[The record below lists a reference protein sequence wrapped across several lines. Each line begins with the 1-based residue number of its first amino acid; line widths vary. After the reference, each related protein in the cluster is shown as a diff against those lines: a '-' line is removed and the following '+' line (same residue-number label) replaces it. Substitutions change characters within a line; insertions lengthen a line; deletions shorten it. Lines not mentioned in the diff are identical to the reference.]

1 MGQTESFDS
10 RYRPDFGINTHFSFV
25 TAGSRRT
32 GDALRAFA
40 DDWAELDRALVEMA
54 ASGSVEVRE
63 DGEWL
68 AELAAL
74 HCELRREGKSALVHL
89 WSDQR
94 NLTRRVLRVKER
106 SENRILLEVQ
116 RFGNAKPGRLEFLR
130 ADSPR
135 SAGRITR
142 EEFRSRLRRILSE
155 NFPDA
160 IIESLTAAPD
170 LEHSFSGLY
179 VRGRMH
185 EGSRGWAFLAI
196 SPNESAAAIEGIL
209 AFGIL
214 WLDWTRSHADRRAI
228 GGLRLFVPEGTSG
241 PLRERLLAL
250 STAARTEIYE
260 LREPDGRMQKV
271 DSTDAGNLNS
281 RLVARREIEGALGAA
296 REGVTRIR
304 ALVPNASAPIET
316 RVATGTNETVETSL
330 CFHGLEFARWTEQ
343 GVLFGLGDLRQHLSR
358 GTAPALARLMGDLE
372 LHRRSETEETNH
384 PLYRSAPERWLETL
398 ILEDPTRLDA
408 QLNPQYLYSQIP
420 ALAAGDRGVI
430 DLLGVTL
437 RGRLVVIELKASED
451 IQLPIQ
457 AVDYWLRV
465 RRHQR
470 ENNFQRNGYFVGVE
484 LDSRPPLIWLVAP
497 GLQFHPSTDTLL
509 KYLAPEIQITRVGLN
524 ENWRC
529 GLQIIFRQ

>member
-1 MGQTESFDS
+1 
-10 RYRPDFGINTHFSFV
+10 
-25 TAGSRRT
+25 
-32 GDALRAFA
+32 LKAFA
-40 DDWAELDRALVEMA
+40 DDWAELDRALGEMA

-68 AELAAL
+68 AELASL
-74 HCELRREGKSALVHL
+74 HCELRREGKAALVHL

-94 NLTRRVLRVKER
+94 NLTRRVLCVKER
-106 SENRILLEVQ
+106 NENRILLEVQ
-116 RFGNAKPGRLEFLR
+116 RFGNAKPGRLEFSR

-155 NFPDA
+155 SFPDA

-185 EGSRGWAFLAI
+185 EGSRGWAFLAV

-214 WLDWTRSHADRRAI
+214 WLDWTRAHADRRAI

-241 PLRERLLAL
+241 PLRERLSAL
-250 STAARTEIYE
+250 SPAARTEIYE

-271 DSTDAGNLNS
+271 DSTDAGNLDS
-281 RLVARREIEGALGAA
+281 RLIPRREIEEALGAA

-304 ALVPNASAPIET
+304 ALAPNVSAPIET
-316 RVATGTNETVETSL
+316 RAAAGTNETVETAI

-343 GVLFGLGDLRQHLSR
+343 GVLFGLGDMRQHLSH

-372 LHRRSETEETNH
+372 LHRRSEAEETNH

-398 ILEDPTRLDA
+398 ILEDPTELDA
-408 QLNPQYLYSQIP
+408 QLNPQHLYSQIP

-470 ENNFQRNGYFVGVE
+470 ENNFQRNGYFAGVE
-484 LDSRPPLIWLVAP
+484 LDPRPPQIWLVAP
-497 GLQFHPSTDTLL
+497 GFQFHPSTDTLL
-509 KYLAPEIQITRVGLN
+509 KYLAPEIQITRIGLN
-524 ENWRC
+524 EKWRQ
-529 GLQIIFRQ
+529 GLQVIFRQ